1 MYKAVVQAML
11 MYGSKIWVVTGAMM
25 MVLEG
30 FHHRIARRI
39 AGMTVSKGDVVE
51 LECSLVDTTLEITW
65 IWPIREYLR
74 RRQETIA
81 EYVSGRPIYILFT
94 GLEMMDGYSRF
105 LRWWDQGHVP
115 KQGERGVG

>member
-51 LECSLVDTTLEITW
+51 LECSLVDTTLEITG